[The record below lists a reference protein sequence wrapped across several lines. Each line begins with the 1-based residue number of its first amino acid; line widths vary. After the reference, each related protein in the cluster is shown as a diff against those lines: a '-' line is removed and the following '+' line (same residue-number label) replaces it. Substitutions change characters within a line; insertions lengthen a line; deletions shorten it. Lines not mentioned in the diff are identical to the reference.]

1 MRKIMSIFVVGFV
14 IAAAPVFAQQKS
26 SADDR
31 AMTRAVAQQKMI
43 VDLVNKGDAA
53 GLAAAYA
60 ADGIFVDPAG
70 TVTKGRAAI
79 EKEQADTYKGW
90 GDGYKFSST
99 PKEAHALGNGY
110 WYIVD
115 TTIVLNRPNGP
126 VTTHAHGLNVMVRE
140 GKGWKVAI
148 TTVGT
153 NAPPPSTMP
162 QR

>member
-1 MRKIMSIFVVGFV
+1 MRKIMSIFVIGFV

-31 AMTRAVAQQKMI
+31 AMARAVAQQKIMA
-43 VDLVNKGDAA
+43 DLINKHDAA
-53 GLAAAYA
+53 GIAKVYT

-70 TVTKGRAAI
+70 GVAKGRAAI
-79 EKEQADTYKGW
+79 EKVQADAFKGW
-90 GDGYKFSST
+90 ADYKFTSE

-110 WYIVD
+110 WYSFE

-126 VTTHAHGLNVMVRE
+126 VTTHVHGLNVMVRE